1 LAFDDLDLE
10 FEDEEEAK
18 KKKNEAVQVD
28 VDLEFSTPDSGASKA
43 RPNPTK
49 PSNAPPQAAAP
60 PGPIKPGASRPA
72 PVTNLTDARAARP
85 AAAAAVRPS
94 GMASNKISTTPK
106 VVGNNALQEDQYD
119 VESQQI
125 IEMREHVRK
134 VEFEAE
140 VKIAVAEY
148 KTELLSEL
156 LSDTKLMQHQVEQLL
171 VRINAKHPD
180 LKQEVLLIKKIL
192 ADFNAKKRK

>member
-1 LAFDDLDLE
+1 MAFDDLDLE

-28 VDLEFSTPDSGASKA
+28 VDLEFSTPDSGANKA

-49 PSNAPPQAAAP
+49 PSHAPAQAAAP
-60 PGPIKPGASRPA
+60 PGTVKPGVPRAA
-72 PVTNLTDARAARP
+72 PVTNLNDARAARP
-85 AAAAAVRPS
+85 SAAVKPS
-94 GMASNKISTTPK
+94 AVASGNHSSTSK
-106 VVGNNALQEDQYD
+106 VVGNNALQEDQYE

-140 VKIAVAEY
+140 VKVAVAEY

-171 VRINAKHPD
+171 IRINAKHPD

>member
-1 LAFDDLDLE
+1 MAFDDLDLE

-28 VDLEFSTPDSGASKA
+28 VDLEFSTPDSGANKA

-49 PSNAPPQAAAP
+49 PSHAPPQAAAP
-60 PGPIKPGASRPA
+60 PGTVKPGVPRAA
-72 PVTNLTDARAARP
+72 PVTNLNDARAARP
-85 AAAAAVRPS
+85 AAAAVRSS
-94 GMASNKISTTPK
+94 GVASNNLSSTPK
-106 VVGNNALQEDQYD
+106 VVGNNALQEDQYE

-140 VKIAVAEY
+140 VKVAVAEY

-171 VRINAKHPD
+171 IRINAKHPD